1 MHRAVLSNKGQ
12 RIGNP
17 KNMQSVY
24 SIIKNL
30 IPYWIEF
37 LKMSTSEE
45 WLPVIRQMIEL
56 ISDLIKCDKI
66 NFYLVQRVCGEDY
79 VEFMHQLFG
88 KMLSMSERIEES
100 PKFFETFLNAMSQ
113 VSR

>member
-1 MHRAVLSNKGQ
+1 MHKAVLSNKGQ

-24 SIIKNL
+24 GIIKGL

-45 WLPVIRQMIEL
+45 WLSVVRQVI
-56 ISDLIKCDKI
+56 
-66 NFYLVQRVCGEDY
+66 
-79 VEFMHQLFG
+79 
-88 KMLSMSERIEES
+88 
-100 PKFFETFLNAMSQ
+100 
-113 VSR
+113 